1 MPCWG
6 LVCSTCRATWAYPL
20 GLAGL
25 LGGVTSLP
33 WALGAPA
40 TGLLSDRVGRRSL
53 MVLAL
58 GGVGL
63 NSIGAA
69 FAAGFPSLVATR
81 LLAGAFGAFGPASIM
96 AAIGDVVPV

>member
-1 MPCWG
+1 
-6 LVCSTCRATWAYPL
+6 
-20 GLAGL
+20 
-25 LGGVTSLP
+25 
-33 WALGAPA
+33 
-40 TGLLSDRVGRRSL
+40 

-96 AAIGDVVPV
+96 AAIGEVVPV